1 MKNECY
7 IVRDLLPSYI
17 DLLCSEESSRFVEQH
32 IATCEQCAQIVMQ
45 MRVEFDIQ
53 EQSETIGSIE
63 QKKPFQKI
71 AHFFN
76 AQKGYT
82 TFLSRSL
89 WISIIVTVGFFIHS
103 LTILTDLNPEREG
116 AQVIE
121 QQKQDIMKEAFAVLS
136 PQKDVDET
144 ALQTVFQKYNGQLQ
158 YLAVFSTE
166 NIEDFTRLQEGST
179 YPYPIDYTRLQEGPT
194 NIFPINYTQAVLVV
208 GKSGEIT
215 ESIIPNDY
223 DIGTVAMANDQWIVQ
238 FEYQETYLEMIENA
252 FQIKHFSPSNWT
264 VFQLPIVF
272 SIITVFI
279 FGNWLFQKRI
289 TKPVKNTL
297 N

>member
-17 DLLCSEESSRFVEQH
+17 DHLCSEESSRFVEQH
-32 IATCEQCAQIVMQ
+32 ITTCQQCTEFLNQ

-53 EQSETIGSIE
+53 EQSETINRIE

-82 TFLSRSL
+82 TLLSRSL

-103 LTILTDLNPEREG
+103 LTILTDLNHEREG

-136 PQKDVDET
+136 TQKDVDET
-144 ALQTVFQKYNGQLQ
+144 ALQTVFQKYSGQLQ
-158 YLAVFSTE
+158 HLAIFSTE
-166 NIEDFTRLQEGST
+166 NIEDSTRLQK
-179 YPYPIDYTRLQEGPT
+179 GPT

-208 GKSGEIT
+208 GKNGEIT

-238 FEYQETYLEMIENA
+238 FEYQENYLETIENA
-252 FQIKHFSPSNWT
+252 FQIKHYSPSNWT

-272 SIITVFI
+272 SIITMFI

-289 TKPVKNTL
+289 TKPVKNIFD
-297 N
+297 